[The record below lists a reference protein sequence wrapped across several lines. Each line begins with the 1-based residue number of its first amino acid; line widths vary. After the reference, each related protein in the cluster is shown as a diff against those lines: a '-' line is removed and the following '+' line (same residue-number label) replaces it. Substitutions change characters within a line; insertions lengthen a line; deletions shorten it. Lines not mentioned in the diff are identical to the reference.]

1 MPTTSHTAPLTP
13 DQAEALR
20 TLLDQLGFEFKE
32 KPYTLFAA
40 SKDKLS
46 IAVYEKG
53 PKVLIQGKATEDFI
67 INHLEPE
74 ILGEAKLGYEEVHH
88 PDWFSPHFGIDE
100 SGKGDFFGPLVT
112 AGVYTDEA
120 ITRTLMDL
128 GVTDSKR
135 ITSDKRITDLAE
147 QIEGIPGIAVD
158 VVQINPL
165 KYNDLYESF
174 LNLNK
179 LLAWAHARCIANLA
193 AKKPNCPRTLSDQFG
208 NPRLIEHALSKH
220 DIPPLELQQR
230 TKAESDP
237 AVAAAS
243 IIARHRFIT
252 ALKTLAQEAGL
263 ESPLPRGAGPKTQEF
278 MRDLAHS
285 HGKNALRPL
294 AKMHFKFT
302 ETVL

>member
-1 MPTTSHTAPLTP
+1 MPTTSHTAPLTS
-13 DQAEALR
+13 DQAKALHR
-20 TLLDQLGFEFKE
+20 LLDQLGFKFTT
-32 KPYTLFAA
+32 KPYTLYAA

-46 IAVYEKG
+46 VAVYEKG
-53 PKVLIQGKATEDFI
+53 PKVLIQGKATEEFI

-74 ILGEAKLGYEEVHH
+74 ILQEAKLGYEEVHH

-112 AGVYTDEA
+112 AGVYTNQS
-120 ITRTLMDL
+120 ITRTLMNL

-147 QIEGIPGIAVD
+147 QIESIPGIAVD
-158 VVQINPL
+158 VIQINPL

-174 LNLNK
+174 NNLNK
-179 LLAWAHARCIANLA
+179 LLAWAHARCIANLV
-193 AKKPNCPRTLSDQFG
+193 AKKPTCPRTLSDQFG
-208 NPRLIEHALSKH
+208 NPRLIEQALAKH
-220 DIPPLELQQR
+220 HLPALELQQR

-243 IIARHRFIT
+243 IVARHRFIT
-252 ALKTLAQEAGL
+252 ALKTLASEAGL
-263 ESPLPRGAGPKTQEF
+263 DSPLPRGAGPKVQSF
-278 MRDLAHS
+278 MRDIAHA

-294 AKMHFKFT
+294 AKLHFKFT
-302 ETVL
+302 ETLP

>member
-1 MPTTSHTAPLTP
+1 VPTTSYTSPLTP
-13 DQAEALR
+13 DQADALR
-20 TLLDQLGFEFKE
+20 RLLDQLGFEFSK

-53 PKVLIQGKATEDFI
+53 PKVLVQGKATEEFV

-88 PDWFSPHFGIDE
+88 PDWFQPHFGIDE

-112 AGVYTDEA
+112 VGVYTDEK
-120 ITRTLMDL
+120 ITRALMDL

-135 ITSDKRITDLAE
+135 ITSDKRITALATD
-147 QIEGIPGIAVD
+147 IKAIPGIAFD
-158 VVQINPL
+158 VVQMNPER
-165 KYNDLYESF
+165 YNDLYESF
-174 LNLNK
+174 NNLNK
-179 LLAWAHARCIANLA
+179 LLAWAHARVIANLA
-193 AKKPNCPRTLSDQFG
+193 EKRPACPRALSDQFAQ
-208 NPRLIEHALSKH
+208 PRLIEQALAKH
-220 DIPPLELQQR
+220 DGVALELQQR

-243 IIARHRFIT
+243 ILARYHFIT
-252 ALKTLAQEAGL
+252 ALKTLAAEVDLTQ
-263 ESPLPRGAGPKTQEF
+263 PLPRGASRPVQNLMRQIARDHPKELF
-278 MRDLAHS
+278 R
-285 HGKNALRPL
+285 RV
-294 AKMHFKFT
+294 AKLHFKFT

>member
-1 MPTTSHTAPLTP
+1 MPRTSYTSPLTP

-20 TLLDQLGFEFKE
+20 SLLDQLGFEFSK

-53 PKVLIQGKATEDFI
+53 PKILVQGKATEDFV

-88 PDWFSPHFGIDE
+88 PDWFQPHFGIDE

-112 AGVYTDEA
+112 AGVYTDEK
-120 ITRTLMDL
+120 ITPALMDL
-128 GVTDSKR
+128 GVTDTKR
-135 ITSDKRITDLAE
+135 ISSDKRITALAE
-147 QIEGIPGIAVD
+147 EIKAIPGIAFD
-158 VVQINPL
+158 VVQMNPE

-174 LNLNK
+174 NNLNK
-179 LLAWAHARCIANLA
+179 LLAWAHARVIANLA
-193 AKKPNCPRTLSDQFG
+193 EKRPQCPRALSDQFAQ
-208 NPRLIEHALSKH
+208 PRLIEQALAKH
-220 DIPPLELQQR
+220 DCSLELQQR

-243 IIARHRFIT
+243 IIARHHFIT
-252 ALKTLAQEAGL
+252 ALKDLAHTIDL
-263 ESPLPRGAGPKTQEF
+263 DRPLPRGASRPVQELMREIAHKHSKTE
-278 MRDLAHS
+278 
-285 HGKNALRPL
+285 LRL
-294 AKMHFKFT
+294 VAKLHFKFT